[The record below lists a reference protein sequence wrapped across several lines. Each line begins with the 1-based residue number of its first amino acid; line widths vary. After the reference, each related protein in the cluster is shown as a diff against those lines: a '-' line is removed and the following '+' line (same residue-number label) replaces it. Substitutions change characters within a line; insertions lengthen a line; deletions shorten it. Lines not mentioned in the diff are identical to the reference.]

1 MTTFRLIAAVLSAA
15 AIAACST
22 PPAPV
27 QPPAAPPATTTTPDV
42 PGADPVAW
50 FEAYCGPLGVTEI
63 ARGDIQAKVP
73 QGMAAVKDA
82 VVRWASTA
90 AASDR
95 KIADDL
101 EKLGPLSSD
110 VQNPHERLIKALRQ
124 SATGFDDA
132 SGRLRA
138 LAADDVFPERYA
150 QVMATSGGPARENAT
165 LMFKQIV
172 DVPKYGE
179 VFRAN
184 KVCAD
189 WQALAKQGQGK

>member
-1 MTTFRLIAAVLSAA
+1 VTTFCLIAAVPSTA
-15 AIAACST
+15 AIAACGT

-27 QPPAAPPATTTTPDV
+27 QPPATPPATTTTPDV

-63 ARGDIQAKVP
+63 ARGDIQTKVP

-101 EKLGPLSSD
+101 EKLGPPSSD
-110 VQNPHERLIKALRQ
+110 VSNLHERLVKSLRLD
-124 SATGFDDA
+124 AKGFDEA
-132 SGRLRA
+132 STRLQA
-138 LAADDVFPERYA
+138 QAADANFPDRY
-150 QVMATSGGPARENAT
+150 QQIMASSGGNGDDSAP
-165 LMFKQIV
+165 LFKQIV

-179 VFRAN
+179 VFRAI

-189 WQALAKQGQGK
+189 WRALAKQGKGK